1 MTAIDPRGP
10 AQAALLELGW
20 DTTAPDLREVT
31 GPALNG
37 GNLLFSTPP
46 CPANATPLLAAL
58 VERVNGGGTV
68 LILSPEALL
77 TEWTGPVTAA
87 CQGGGLRP
95 LVLRSVS
102 LAARRFAATPGHP
115 LMAAT
120 PATAV
125 AMRQKSLLPA
135 REVAALVI
143 AWPEDW
149 EDAEVLSTLLADMP
163 KDAQRVILTAAPE
176 QVAALAERHA
186 WRAATAG
193 ETMSVLPLN
202 APIQVLSCAWNRRI
216 QAVADLLDRHDVP
229 SVNVWTVDA
238 RHHAALRAVL
248 GAAGVPGVVASGA
261 PAPAAL
267 VIAFDPPSPA
277 ELQALTAAGRTCLLM
292 PPGTERYVA
301 RIASAASPVV
311 VSPALEAA
319 QGEADRRRAQV
330 VEMVAREGLD
340 EALLLLA
347 PLFER
352 HDPTTVASA
361 LYRLWR
367 EAERAA
373 PAAATAA
380 APAAASRVWV
390 SGGKKDGIG
399 PNDLVG
405 LLTRDLHVERAAIGR
420 IEIRETF
427 SLIEVPAPDAARIA
441 AALTGRS
448 LRQRRLLAKVDQPR
462 EGGRGPDRE
471 RPARR
476 SPPRPRPR

>member
-1 MTAIDPRGP
+1 MTATDPRST

-20 DTTAPDLREVT
+20 DPASTSVREVT

-37 GNLLFSTPP
+37 SNLLLTTPP
-46 CPANATPLLAAL
+46 CPATAAPLLAAL
-58 VERVNGGGTV
+58 VERVQGRGPILV
-68 LILSPEALL
+68 LSPETLL
-77 TEWTGPVTAA
+77 AEWTGPVTAA
-87 CQGGGLRP
+87 CHGGALRP
-95 LVLRSVS
+95 LVLRSAA
-102 LAARRFAATPGHP
+102 LAAQRFAATPGHP
-115 LMAAT
+115 LMATT

-125 AMRQKSLLPA
+125 AMQQRSLLA
-135 REVAALVI
+135 ASAVAAVVI

-149 EDAEVLSTLLADMP
+149 EDTEVLTTILADMP
-163 KDAQRVILTAAPE
+163 KDVQRVILTAAPE
-176 QVAALAERHA
+176 QVAVLAERHA

-193 ETMSVLPLN
+193 DRMTVLPLN
-202 APIQVLSCAWNRRI
+202 APIQVLSCPWARRL
-216 QAVADLLDRHDVP
+216 QAVADLLDRQDVP
-229 SVNVWTVDA
+229 SVTVWTADA
-238 RHHAALRAVL
+238 RHHAALQAVL
-248 GAAGVPGVVASGA
+248 AATSVPGVVACGT

-277 ELQALTAAGRTCLLM
+277 VLQALTAAGRTCVLM

-301 RIASAASPVV
+301 RIAATAAPLVL
-311 VSPALEAA
+311 SPALEAA

-330 VEMVAREGLD
+330 AGLAAKGGLD
-340 EALLLLA
+340 EGLLLLA

-352 HDPTTVASA
+352 HDPTVVAAA
-361 LYRLWR
+361 LYHLWR
-367 EAERAA
+367 EAERAV
-373 PAAATAA
+373 PAAAA
-380 APAAASRVWV
+380 APAAAARVWV

-405 LLTRDLHVERAAIGR
+405 LLTRDLHVERATIGR

-462 EGGRGPDRE
+462 EGGRSPERE

>member
-1 MTAIDPRGP
+1 MTATDPRSTAP
-10 AQAALLELGW
+10 APLLALGW
-20 DTTAPDLREVT
+20 DTNAPSLREVT
-31 GPALNG
+31 APALNG
-37 GNLLFSTPP
+37 SNLLFTTPP
-46 CPANATPLLAAL
+46 CPATATPLLAAL
-58 VERVNGGGTV
+58 VEQVNGRGSV
-68 LILSPEALL
+68 LVLSPEALL

-87 CQGGGLRP
+87 CHGGALCP
-95 LVLRSVS
+95 LVLRSAS
-102 LAARRFAATPGHP
+102 LAAQRFAATSGHP
-115 LMAAT
+115 LMAVT
-120 PATAV
+120 PATAA
-125 AMRQKSLLPA
+125 AMRQRSLLPA
-135 REVAALVI
+135 SEVAAVVI

-149 EDAEVLSTLLADMP
+149 EDTEVLTTILADVP
-163 KDAQRVILTAAPE
+163 KDAQRVILTAAPD

-193 ETMSVLPLN
+193 ERMSVLPLS
-202 APIQVLSCAWNRRI
+202 APIQVVSCAWDRRI
-216 QAVADLLDRHDVP
+216 RAVADLLDRLDVP
-229 SVNVWTVDA
+229 SVAIWTVDA
-238 RHHAALRAVL
+238 RHHAALQAVL
-248 GAAGVPGVVASGA
+248 AAAGIQGVVASGT

-277 ELQALTAAGRTCLLM
+277 DLQALTAAGRTCLLM

-301 RIASAASPVV
+301 RVAPTASPIVM
-311 VSPALEAA
+311 SPALEAA
-319 QGEADRRRAQV
+319 QGDADRRRAQV
-330 VEMVAREGLD
+330 VAMVARGGLD
-340 EALLLLA
+340 EGLLLLA

-367 EAERAA
+367 EAERAV
-373 PAAATAA
+373 PAAAA
-380 APAAASRVWV
+380 APAAAARVWV

-462 EGGRGPDRE
+462 EGGRGPERE

-476 SPPRPRPR
+476 PPPRPRPR